1 MKASLRNIILAIELL
16 VILIFS
22 YFSTAL
28 NVYASSDDSTKVTRP
43 YRVLCILSY
52 NYSYNTVPGEI
63 QGIEEGLSS
72 SEYDISFD
80 ITYES
85 MDAKSYYKADDIE
98 MFGQYLSYKLSQS
111 KPYDL
116 IMTTDDT
123 ALRFVI
129 NNREALF
136 AGIPIVFMGVN
147 SLSDAEMAASLEDV
161 TGVAEIP
168 DYESNYKL
176 MRELF
181 PERTKITAIVDGTNT
196 GQGEFVQFMEFI
208 SSHPEQEYSVL
219 NTSRYSEQ
227 GIKDYL
233 QDLDDDDIILYLDF
247 LENGDGTIYT
257 LNSASK
263 FITSYANNVP
273 VFRVSSA
280 DVGNGVLGGVSY
292 SFYEA
297 GRIAGQMGAA
307 ILSGQNTDDIDMVT
321 STVTSTYFEQN
332 AMDAFGISIS
342 SIPRDSVILNKRWTI
357 LTWYYDNTII
367 ANLVITICILL
378 VAIIVILSFTNRK
391 REKMANTD
399 ALTGIPNRLFIN
411 KQISS
416 TSNSKD
422 SFAMIMVDLDY
433 FKSINDTLGHLVGDE
448 VLIELARRLNK
459 IAKANHALAARIGGD
474 EFLILLSGA
483 NQEKCKLI
491 CEQLTEAIKKPI
503 STSKGEINV
512 TLSMGG
518 SIYPE
523 DTDNPSNVLL
533 QADKALYKTKTDG
546 RNGYCMYKDI

>member
-1 MKASLRNIILAIELL
+1 M
-16 VILIFS
+16 
-22 YFSTAL
+22 
-28 NVYASSDDSTKVTRP
+28 
-43 YRVLCILSY
+43 
-52 NYSYNTVPGEI
+52 
-63 QGIEEGLSS
+63 
-72 SEYDISFD
+72 
-80 ITYES
+80 
-85 MDAKSYYKADDIE
+85 
-98 MFGQYLSYKLSQS
+98 
-111 KPYDL
+111 
-116 IMTTDDT
+116 
-123 ALRFVI
+123 
-129 NNREALF
+129 
-136 AGIPIVFMGVN
+136 
-147 SLSDAEMAASLEDV
+147 
-161 TGVAEIP
+161 
-168 DYESNYKL
+168 
-176 MRELF
+176 
-181 PERTKITAIVDGTNT
+181 
-196 GQGEFVQFMEFI
+196 
-208 SSHPEQEYSVL
+208 
-219 NTSRYSEQ
+219 
-227 GIKDYL
+227 
-233 QDLDDDDIILYLDF
+233 DDDDIILYLDF

-292 SFYEA
+292 SFYDA